1 MGVSPQPTSEI
12 ARDGAL
18 EHAIAAVLDGTPDA
32 WPALAAL
39 LHEQVLAICR
49 RRRYAAGSASMADVH
64 RDLALRTLERLHV
77 REHAVLREWSRARAR
92 YPDAR
97 FTAWLG
103 AVVAN
108 LFIDHQR
115 SSPDFVRRRAE
126 GRRTLE
132 AVHATELDP
141 DERVAEREP
150 TIAVEVA
157 RIARA
162 LLEPEFPAMQRRAV
176 AMWLRGEDADA
187 IAAELQLSGP
197 AEARR
202 LLHAAR
208 ERLRR
213 RFHDEEN

>member
-1 MGVSPQPTSEI
+1 MGVSPQPTREV
-12 ARDGAL
+12 APEGAL
-18 EHAIAAVLDGTPDA
+18 EHAIAAVLDGAPDA
-32 WPALAAL
+32 WPVLAAL

-49 RRRYAAGSASMADVH
+49 RRRYAAGSASVADVH
-64 RDLALRTLERLHV
+64 RDLALRTLERLHAG
-77 REHAVLREWSRARAR
+77 EHAVLREWSRARAR

-115 SSPDFVRRRAE
+115 SSPDFARRRAE

-132 AVHATELDP
+132 AVQATTLDP
-141 DERVAEREP
+141 EKRAGEGEP
-150 TIAVEVA
+150 MIAVEVA
-157 RIARA
+157 RVARA
-162 LLEPEFPAMQRRAV
+162 LLEPEFPLAQRLAV

-187 IAAELQLSGP
+187 IARELQLGGP